1 MVINEV
7 SVPTDAMFC
16 SMIGLRD
23 WSIGPKR
30 PGGARGIKASCPGR
44 SATLIENQGPSI
56 ESLVCFDHIVTA
68 ASGLLFLRGF
78 SRVNSLPTD
87 RDLLQRRRLSDKW
100 VHGSRSQIS
109 VESILAPI
117 RKSRRS
123 SPYSAKYLLIIRRE
137 MPRMNGPNLLILKQ
151 NA

>member
-7 SVPTDAMFC
+7 SVPLDAMFC
-16 SMIGLRD
+16 STIGLRD
-23 WSIGPKR
+23 RSIGPKR
-30 PGGARGIKASCPGR
+30 PGGARGIKASRPGR
-44 SATLIENQGPSI
+44 SATLIENQRPSI
-56 ESLVCFDHIVTA
+56 ESLVCFDHTVTA

-109 VESILAPI
+109 VESISTPI
-117 RKSRRS
+117 RKSRRRIRKLSLFGKVS
-123 SPYSAKYLLIIRRE
+123 SH
-137 MPRMNGPNLLILKQ
+137 N
-151 NA
+151 